1 MAHTCRGTIN
11 LAGACIDTVD
21 STNFV
26 VTNGA
31 SQVCTTIIIIII
43 IIIIIVTIVVID
55 LMVNQKHVLFNY
67 FVW

>member
-21 STNFV
+21 STHFV

-31 SQVCTTIIIIII
+31 SQVTAGLYMYGRVCTGAC
-43 IIIIIVTIVVID
+43 VCNVRNGS
-55 LMVNQKHVLFNY
+55 L
-67 FVW
+67 